1 MYMNYRL
8 LEKGRMFVFSS
19 KHLSLLLPSVSPT
32 LVLDIG
38 SGDGHV
44 TDKIREA
51 LGVKSVHVTEIST
64 VMQRTLRK
72 KGYQ

>member
-1 MYMNYRL
+1 
-8 LEKGRMFVFSS
+8 MFVFSS

-38 SGDGHV
+38 SGDGQV
-44 TDKIREA
+44 TDKMREV
-51 LGVKSVHVTEIST
+51 LEVKSIHVTEMSG

-72 KGYQ
+72 KGYR